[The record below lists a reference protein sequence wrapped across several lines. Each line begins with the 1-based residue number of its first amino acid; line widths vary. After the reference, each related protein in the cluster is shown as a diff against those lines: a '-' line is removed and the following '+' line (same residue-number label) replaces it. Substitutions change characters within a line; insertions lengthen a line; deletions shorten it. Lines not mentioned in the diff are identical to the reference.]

1 MRVQRLETTA
11 AAVASIMLAEALD
24 LPLRLGAV
32 VIDMGH
38 VQHTAAQIE
47 CRFDAVGNA
56 TPLAGTHNHAIH
68 DDLDLMLAAVGG
80 GRRVFYVLRTALPAH
95 AGETLAAELLPKR
108 LVFFFSPPPHPR
120 PPIQTP

>member
-68 DDLDLMLAAVGG
+68 DDLDLMLAAVVD
-80 GRRVFYVLRTALPAH
+80 GRRLFYVVRPAVHAH
-95 AGETLAAELLPKR
+95 ADEPVAANLFPKR
-108 LVFFFSPPPHPR
+108 LVFFLSPPLD
-120 PPIQTP
+120 